1 MKYGHKSD
9 LKCSGARNS
18 TTVVALHFT
27 LKFSPSLKHLKTKNF
42 NQQKIFSHNKN
53 LAKQGRAHIEELKRF
68 SCKKVKIY

>member
-27 LKFSPSLKHLKTKNF
+27 LKFSPSLKHLKTKYF

-53 LAKQGRAHIEELKRF
+53 LAKQGRTYRRTE
-68 SCKKVKIY
+68 KIFM